1 VICITCGRDNPGHLI
16 FCQEC
21 GQKLTPRAA
30 PPTPVVGLSGT
41 ANTGGM
47 SGGSANP
54 NMTTAP
60 MEVRPSRPPR
70 PPSLVP
76 QRPAAPEVNFVGK
89 IDEVDA
95 PPETSVLGG
104 NAEDPPCPLCGH
116 RNPRSLR
123 FCVTCGHLLAP
134 PSLPPPLPPGLPA
147 SMPPLP
153 ASALPPTRNVNST
166 VPLGGPVGAGA
177 AEPPPQTIRPPALEP
192 LAATAQSPIAPGR
205 VVDLGAPAAEAML
218 RLCPRCRGGSE
229 PSSQFCRFCGA
240 SLADAPAIALAPRT
254 PPPPALDVSVSTG
267 GARGFDVGTSVANPP
282 TTASAALPASV
293 SATPIPPGPLRA
305 HGSHGSAPPGI
316 AASIGRSTVA
326 MLSPMAG
333 PLARARLVLIARDG
347 GEGPSYPIGEA
358 ADIGRTE
365 GNILLGD
372 DRYVSPRHARVH
384 SRGAAYYLRDLA
396 STNGVFVRIPF
407 TRESGAPRSGGGPGG
422 GIGNGNANAAAGNHA
437 ATQASA
443 QARDGAR
450 DGSGAPPGPEQAL
463 MDQDLFLVGQQVL
476 KFEVVKHAEEGF
488 GVASENGTLVFGTP
502 AAPRYARLSQ
512 RTVEGV
518 VRDVYHLQKAE
529 TIIGREVGDLVF
541 TEDPFLSRR
550 HAAIVIQGVG
560 QSSKAPRRCSLM
572 DLGSSNGTFLQLREE
587 IRLKNG
593 DHLRIGQQLFR
604 FDLDRMDA

>member
-1 VICITCGRDNPGHLI
+1 MGGTRGTG
-16 FCQEC
+16 
-21 GQKLTPRAA
+21 G
-30 PPTPVVGLSGT
+30 VVGE
-41 ANTGGM
+41 
-47 SGGSANP
+47 SANP

-60 MEVRPSRPPR
+60 MEARPSRPPR

-89 IDEVDA
+89 IDDGDA

-153 ASALPPTRNVNST
+153 ASALPPTRNVNVNANAT
-166 VPLGGPVGAGA
+166 VPIGGAA
-177 AEPPPQTIRPPALEP
+177 AEPPPQTIRPPAPEP

-240 SLADAPAIALAPRT
+240 SLADAPAISLAPRT
-254 PPPPALDVSVSTG
+254 PPPPPFDVSVSISAG
-267 GARGFDVGTSVANPP
+267 GARGIDPSVANPP
-282 TTASAALPASV
+282 TTASAALPVNV
-293 SATPIPPGPLRA
+293 STTPIPPGPLR
-305 HGSHGSAPPGI
+305 SHGSAPPGS
-316 AASIGRSTVA
+316 AASAGRSTVA
-326 MLSPMAG
+326 MVSPMAG

-347 GEGPSYPIGEA
+347 GEGPSYPIGDA

-372 DRYVSPRHARVH
+372 DRYVSPRHARIH
-384 SRGAAYYLRDLA
+384 ARGAAYYLRDLA

-407 TRESGAPRSGGGPGG
+407 TRESGAPRSGGGPGS
-422 GIGNGNANAAAGNHA
+422 GNAGGTLGANQANQNQGAGAADQGRH
-437 ATQASA
+437 
-443 QARDGAR
+443 
-450 DGSGAPPGPEQAL
+450 GSGGPPGLEQAL

-550 HAAIVIQGVG
+550 HAAIVVQGVG
-560 QSSKAPRRCSLM
+560 QSSKAQRRYSLM